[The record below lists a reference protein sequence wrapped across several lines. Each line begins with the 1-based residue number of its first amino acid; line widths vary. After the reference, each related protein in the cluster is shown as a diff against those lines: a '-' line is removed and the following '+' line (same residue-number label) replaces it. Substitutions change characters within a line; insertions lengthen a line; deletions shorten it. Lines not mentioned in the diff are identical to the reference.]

1 MVCTNSAG
9 SPAAANDFVC
19 KLTCQS
25 GPGEGNGGNGSRPA
39 AGIFNPPYAINNGA
53 TQLAISTKVSGH
65 IAQSASAFVAMYHD
79 MSTAYKKLL

>member
-1 MVCTNSAG
+1 MCANSIG

-25 GPGEGNGGNGSRPA
+25 GPGAGNGGNGSRPA

-53 TQLAISTKVSGH
+53 TQLAISTKVSGYV
-65 IAQSASAFVAMYHD
+65 AQSASAFVAIYHHMPPAD
-79 MSTAYKKLL
+79 

>member
-1 MVCTNSAG
+1 MCANSTG

-19 KLTCQS
+19 KLTSQS
-25 GPGEGNGGNGSRPA
+25 GLGAGNGGNGSRPA

-65 IAQSASAFVAMYHD
+65 VAQSASAFLAICLD
-79 MSTAYKKLL
+79 MPSADKKLL